1 MDKSVKFRIE
11 LETNGEKILGNLSM
25 SVDEFK
31 EAISGAIDESKKLKD
46 SLGELAKTAVL
57 LDSITSLMD
66 QMVGAVGSL
75 ADEFNTFDKSMRA
88 VNTMAGKDAAGLEAL
103 KGDIEDLAGA
113 IPLAKNELANGLY
126 QVISNGVPED
136 NWIAFL
142 EQSAR
147 SAVGG
152 IADLGQ
158 TVTVTSTLIKNYGL
172 EWSAAAELQDKIQMT
187 AKNGVTSFE
196 QLAAALPRVTG
207 NASALGVTVDELMAT
222 FATLT
227 GVSGN
232 TAEVSTQLAAI
243 FTALIK
249 PSSEA
254 AEMAEMMGIR
264 FDAAAIKAAG
274 GMQNFLSQLSANIQ
288 EYAASH
294 GVLEQ
299 EIYGKLFGSAEAMRA
314 LIPITGELADTFSAN
329 VAAMADSSGTIDA
342 AFESMAGSGESVQ
355 QMLKNQMT
363 TMLDWAGSIASSIQ
377 PYLSFVAV
385 SGHAVSGTIMMAKTA
400 KQAAASIAALTAAHK
415 SNAVVATISAAHTK
429 VVALAQR
436 ILAASSVTATAGTWA
451 LNAAV
456 AALYATLTFGISA
469 VISGLVALFSSM
481 GDEAEEASEK
491 VDVLQES
498 TDAFNNSASE
508 AKAAID
514 MELVSLRTLIQQK
527 KDATEKVEELNRKYG
542 ESMGQYKT
550 ASEWYDI
557 LTRKS
562 KVYCQQIGY
571 EAQAKVLASQ
581 IAAKELEKEEKMRQL
596 IWYGQQYWD
605 KNGRIHYNYEKVEGG
620 EETYNALRSEVSQLI
635 KDISTCQNKYDT
647 CIKKML
653 EAQGELTEGVDATQK
668 AIDWQT
674 LSYSEL
680 GKAIE
685 DQKKKLSGLIGKNA
699 SEAAKESEVLK
710 RMEARYKKWGEDY
723 GLSTSSSNKNE
734 FDGKKLIANAKSY
747 KELGNNL
754 TYYKN
759 QLEKTAPSETAEIAR
774 LTKLINE
781 TQQAQDEVKAMMDA
795 VGRPVEL
802 KTLADIDKEIQYQ
815 QGLRKNAT
823 AENIAGID
831 AEITRL
837 NKLKTALEAH
847 SNVILELDKIE
858 TYEQL
863 EQQLSQYNKQLKI
876 AGASERQE
884 IQKKIDAL
892 KALKEVWDA
901 ELAQPGDLSKI
912 ETIEELERAIGYYEQ
927 QLKSAGAS
935 ERLEI
940 QKTIKELKR
949 LRDEW
954 DAAMVRPE
962 GISKLNTIEA
972 LEEAISYY
980 NDKQRKASAQ
990 ELADLQRTTLA
1001 LETKLNALKR
1011 LTNIPSM
1018 QQEIAELDALSGK
1031 KLKLELELLGLESIK
1046 SKIRDLQK
1054 MLADTKNPLDS
1065 AQRLEVERLVD
1076 SYKNYERVLKKSQL
1090 RFTDAWGG
1098 VKDVSGGIQ
1107 ELSDTLEGNGTAWEK
1122 VVGCVDAAIQIAQGI
1137 NSIIKIIETLTA
1149 VTTTTTAVTTAS
1161 GVAATTAATQKIATA
1176 PAEVAAASA
1185 VTAATK
1191 VEAMAYR
1198 ELAASAFMAAYAY
1211 IPFAGLPIAAGNI
1224 ATMQGLVGSVAVTP
1238 FANGGLLYGPTLALM
1253 GEYPG
1258 ASRNPEVIAPL
1269 DKLKTMIGGSND
1281 GIGGSVDFKIRG
1293 RHLEGVLVKENKR
1306 RKRT

>member
-1 MDKSVKFRIE
+1 MDKYVKFRIE

-25 SVDEFK
+25 STDEFK
-31 EAISGAIDESKKLKD
+31 KAISGAIDESKKLKD
-46 SLGELAKTAVL
+46 SLGELAKTAIL

-66 QMVGAVGSL
+66 QMTGAVGSL

-103 KGDIEDLAGA
+103 KDDVEELAEV

-172 EWSAAAELQDKIQMT
+172 EWSAAGELQDKIQMT

-207 NASALGVTVDELMAT
+207 NAAALGVTVDELMAS

-254 AEMAEMMGIR
+254 AEMAEMMGIQ

-274 GMQNFLSQLSANIQ
+274 GMQNFLIQLSGNIQ
-288 EYAASH
+288 EYAAAH
-294 GVLEQ
+294 GMLEQ

-329 VAAMADSSGTIDA
+329 VSAMANSSGTIDA

-355 QMLKNQMT
+355 QMLKNQMS

-385 SGHAVSGTIMMAKTA
+385 SGHAISGTIMIAKTA
-400 KQAAASIAALTAAHK
+400 KQAAAGIVALTAAHK
-415 SNAVVATISAAHTK
+415 GNVVVTTISAAHTK

-456 AALYATLTFGISA
+456 TALYATLTCGISL
-469 VISGLVALFSSM
+469 VISGLAALFSSM
-481 GDEAEEASEK
+481 GDEAEDTNEK
-491 VDVLQES
+491 VKALQES
-498 TDAFNNSASE
+498 TDAFSNSVSE
-508 AKAAID
+508 AKANID

-542 ESMGQYKT
+542 ESMGQYRS
-550 ASEWYDI
+550 ASEWYDVLI
-557 LTRKS
+557 GKS

-596 IWYGQQYWD
+596 IWYGQLYSD
-605 KNGRIHYNYEKVEGG
+605 KNGRNHYYYEDVEGG
-620 EETYNALRSEVSQLI
+620 EDIYNALCSEVSQLT
-635 KDISTCQNKYDT
+635 KDITTCQNKYDT

-653 EAQGELTEGVDATQK
+653 EAQNELTKGVKATQQEVN
-668 AIDWQT
+668 WQT
-674 LSYSEL
+674 LSYNEL

-685 DQKKKLSGLIGKNA
+685 NQKKKLGGLIGNNA
-699 SEAAKESEVLK
+699 AEAAKESEVLK
-710 RMEARYKKWGEDY
+710 QMEARYKKWGEDY
-723 GLSTSSSNKNE
+723 GLSISSSKNE

-759 QLEKTAPSETAEIAR
+759 QLEKTAPSEIAEIAR

-831 AEITRL
+831 TEIARL

-863 EQQLSQYNKQLKI
+863 EQQLSQYNKQLKT
-876 AGASERQE
+876 AGANERLE

-892 KALKEVWDA
+892 KTLKEVWDA

-912 ETIEELERAIGYYEQ
+912 ETIEDLERAIGYYEQ
-927 QLKSAGAS
+927 QLKNAGAS

-949 LRDEW
+949 LCDEW
-954 DAAMVRPE
+954 DAAMERPE

-972 LEEAISYY
+972 LEEAINYY

-1011 LTNIPSM
+1011 LANIPSM
-1018 QQEIAELDALSGK
+1018 QQEIAELDALGGK
-1031 KLKLELELLGLESIK
+1031 NLKLELELLGLEGIK

-1090 RFTDAWGG
+1090 RFTDAWGS

-1107 ELSDTLEGNGTAWEK
+1107 GLSDTLQGNGNAWEK
-1122 VVGCVDAAIQIAQGI
+1122 VVGSVDAAIQIAQGI

-1161 GVAATTAATQKIATA
+1161 GVAATTAASQKIATA

-1185 VTAATK
+1185 VTAAAK

-1211 IPFAGLPIAAGNI
+1211 IPFAGLPIASGNI
-1224 ATMQGLVGSVAVTP
+1224 AAMQGLVASVAVTP
-1238 FANGGLLYGPTLALM
+1238 FADGGLLYGPTLALM

-1258 ASRNPEVIAPL
+1258 ASHNPEVIAPL
-1269 DKLKTMIGGSND
+1269 DKLRSMIGGTND
-1281 GIGGSVDFKIRG
+1281 GGGGCVDFKIRG
-1293 RHLEGVLVKENKR
+1293 RRLEGVLMRENKR

>member
-274 GMQNFLSQLSANIQ
+274 GMQNFLSQLSADIQ

-342 AFESMAGSGESVQ
+342 AFESMAEGGESVQ

-400 KQAAASIAALTAAHK
+400 KQAAASIVALTAAHK

-498 TDAFNNSASE
+498 TDAFNNSVSE

-542 ESMGQYKT
+542 EAMGQYKT
-550 ASEWYDI
+550 ASEWYDVLI
-557 LTRKS
+557 AKS

-571 EAQAKVLASQ
+571 EAQAKILATQ

-596 IWYGQQYWD
+596 AWYGQQSWD
-605 KNGRIHYNYEKVEGG
+605 KNGRIHYNYENVKDG
-620 EETYNALRSEVSQLI
+620 EAIYKALRSEVSQLM
-635 KDISTCQNKYDT
+635 KDITTCQNKYDT

-653 EAQGELTEGVDATQK
+653 EAQDELTKGVNTTQQEV
-668 AIDWQT
+668 DWQT
-674 LSYSEL
+674 LSYNEL

-685 DQKKKLSGLIGKNA
+685 NQKKKLGGLIGKNA
-699 SEAAKESEVLK
+699 AEAAKESEVLK
-710 RMEARYKKWGEDY
+710 QMEARYKKWGENY
-723 GLSTSSSNKNE
+723 GLSTSSSKDE

-759 QLEKTAPSETAEIAR
+759 QLERTAPSETAEIAR

-831 AEITRL
+831 AEISRL

-847 SNVILELDKIE
+847 SNVFLELDKIE

-863 EQQLSQYNKQLKI
+863 EQQLSQYNKQLKT

-884 IQKKIDAL
+884 IL
-892 KALKEVWDA
+892 
-901 ELAQPGDLSKI
+901 
-912 ETIEELERAIGYYEQ
+912 
-927 QLKSAGAS
+927 
-935 ERLEI
+935 
-940 QKTIKELKR
+940 KTIKELER

-972 LEEAISYY
+972 LEDAISYY

-990 ELADLQRTTLA
+990 ELSDLQRTTLA
-1001 LETKLNALKR
+1001 LETKLNAMKR
-1011 LTNIPSM
+1011 LANIPSM
-1018 QQEIAELDALSGK
+1018 QQEIAELDALGGK
-1031 KLKLELELLGLESIK
+1031 NLKLELELLGLEGIK

-1090 RFTDAWGG
+1090 RFTDAWGS

-1107 ELSDTLEGNGTAWEK
+1107 NLSDTLKGNGSAWEK
-1122 VVGCVDAAIQIAQGI
+1122 VVGTVDSAIQISQGI

-1161 GVAATTAATQKIATA
+1161 GVAATTAASQKIATA
-1176 PAEVAAASA
+1176 PAEVAAATA

-1211 IPFAGLPIAAGNI
+1211 IPFAGLPIASGNI
-1224 ATMQGLVGSVAVTP
+1224 AAMQGLVASVAVTP

-1269 DKLKTMIGGSND
+1269 DKLRSMIGGSND
-1281 GIGGSVDFKIRG
+1281 GVGGSVDFKIRG
-1293 RHLEGVLVKENKR
+1293 RRLEGVLVRENKR